1 MCVRGE
7 TGLFS
12 PRGHSLWE
20 PDAIKQ
26 MWAWRRCASE
36 KEEKCTL
43 AFARRENGA
52 LTPQTSFLFVCARS
66 INLSIIF
73 LLFFPQVVK
82 VKKQTNS

>member
-26 MWAWRRCASE
+26 MWAWRRGASE

-43 AFARRENGA
+43 ALARSENGA
-52 LTPQTSFLFVCARS
+52 LTS
-66 INLSIIF
+66 
-73 LLFFPQVVK
+73 
-82 VKKQTNS
+82 

>member
-7 TGLFS
+7 TELFS

-26 MWAWRRCASE
+26 MWAWRRGASE

-43 AFARRENGA
+43 ALARRENGA
-52 LTPQTSFLFVCARS
+52 LTSLPFFSVC
-66 INLSIIF
+66 LC
-73 LLFFPQVVK
+73 K
-82 VKKQTNS
+82 EH